1 MTTKKLTV
9 GIFNDSFPP
18 TIDGV
23 ANAAANYALEI
34 QRNHGRAVVATPW
47 YPNLADEHPYEVVR
61 YPSAKVGKKLGYRAG
76 YPFDP
81 FVINRLRK
89 EDLDIIHTHCP
100 FSSAVLARILRFGSD
115 IPIVFTYHTKFDIE
129 FQKVLPY
136 DPVRT
141 ASAKFLLSNI
151 NAADEVWAVSRGAG
165 ENMRAFGYEGDYI
178 VMENGTDFPKG
189 AADPTLVDRL
199 RTEHSIRPDI
209 PVFLFVGR
217 MMWYKGNRLTI
228 DSLKIVK
235 ERGRRFKMIFVGDGY
250 DRPEIQ
256 SYAEEC
262 GLSEDCIFTGAIYD
276 RELVRAY
283 FSLADMF
290 MFPSTYDTNGIVVS
304 EAAACS
310 CPSLLI
316 EGSCAAE
323 RAVHMETALLAR
335 EDPKSLAEAI
345 LFACDNPSAMKRIG
359 EAASEKI
366 YLSWKDAV
374 ETAYNRYQTVVENYH
389 SEKDAQVRRLASLDD
404 LRKLKED
411 FGFRLEHLTE
421 LVRER
426 QQDLGSNLG
435 YRRERILGFYRGK
448 QEELEMRIEHLLD
461 FYKEKQEGLGIKL
474 ENIIEYYRDRPEET
488 FYELLEEIRNQN
500 KIQPK

>member
-1 MTTKKLTV
+1 VTMKKLTV

-34 QRNHGRAVVATPW
+34 HKNHGEAVVATPW
-47 YPNLADEHPYEVVR
+47 YPNVTDDYPYEVIR

-89 EDLDIIHTHCP
+89 ADMDIIHTHCP
-100 FSSAVLARILRFGSD
+100 FSSAVLARILRFSND

-129 FQKVLPY
+129 FQKFLPY
-136 DPVRT
+136 DPVKT

-151 NAADEVWAVSRGAG
+151 NVCDEVWAVSRGAG
-165 ENMRAFGYEGDYI
+165 ENMRSLGYKGDYI

-189 AADPTLVDRL
+189 SGDPRLVDRL
-199 RTEHSIRPDI
+199 RKEHGIEPCL

-217 MMWYKGNRLTI
+217 MMWYKGSRLTI
-228 DSLKIVK
+228 DSLSIVK
-235 ERGRRFKMIFVGDGY
+235 QRGYRFKMIFVGDGY

-256 SYAEEC
+256 AYAEQC
-262 GLSEDCIFTGAIYD
+262 GLSEDCIFTGAVHD

-283 FSLADMF
+283 FTLADLF
-290 MFPSTYDTNGIVVS
+290 LFPSTYDTNGIVVS

-323 RAVHMETALLAR
+323 RVVHMETALLAK
-335 EDPKSLAEAI
+335 ENSKDLAEAI
-345 LFACDNPSAMKRIG
+345 EFACENPLIIKRIG
-359 EAASEKI
+359 EAAAEKV

-374 ETAYNRYQTVVENYH
+374 AKAYDRYMTIIENYSMEQNIH
-389 SEKDAQVRRLASLDD
+389 SRRLAF
-404 LRKLKED
+404 LKDIRSIKEE
-411 FGFRLEHLTE
+411 FGFKLDHLLEFYRDKQQDLE
-421 LVRER
+421 IKKEQFVDYYRER
-426 QQDLGSNLG
+426 QEGFGN
-435 YRRERILGFYRGK
+435 RID
-448 QEELEMRIEHLLD
+448 HLLEI
-461 FYKEKQEGLGIKL
+461 YREKQEGVGIKID
-474 ENIIEYYRDRPEET
+474 NIFEYYRERPEDM
-488 FYELLEEIRNQN
+488 FSELLDEIRKQN
-500 KIQPK
+500 GSRSE